1 MAIFF
6 ILSTIVKK
14 RIEAN
19 KTWISVMI
27 KKALIVAL
35 ASALCSYSIQGVG
48 KNTPKESHPTSNIQD
63 TNTLNSIKNVGK
75 ADLMTIYQQ
84 ALVND
89 TQYKIS
95 EANLRAIEQGVRISR
110 SGLLPSISASASFSR
125 SENNQSSSNIIGST
139 NDMTDSQRYN
149 IRLTQSIFNWA
160 NWIGLDQAELRVR
173 ASELT
178 HAATLQNLMAR
189 TSNAYFNLL
198 LAEENLAITQSET
211 QALKQQLDLT
221 REQYE
226 SGLANATDYLNTQ
239 ANYDQTLANEV
250 TLHNNLNVA
259 REALRQLTDNYFL
272 ELEGVDKNLSLT
284 APSPD
289 NLDDWA
295 RVASQEN
302 LQLKAQQ
309 MNVKVARQEVKRNRS
324 GHYPSV
330 AFNLDYNDSNS
341 STSRN
346 SLPEINN
353 FSDGYNAGVTVTVPI
368 FSGFR
373 TSAQTEQARQNYLGS
388 THQSEQVA
396 REVQANVR
404 NSYTRLKS
412 AIASYNA
419 YNRSLKSNQ
428 SSLEATREGYQA
440 GTRNIIDV
448 LNATRGFYNAQRNVT
463 RAKYDY
469 LANSINLKLAAGIL
483 SEQDLQKINQL
494 LHKY

>member
-1 MAIFF
+1 M
-6 ILSTIVKK
+6 
-14 RIEAN
+14 
-19 KTWISVMI
+19 M

-35 ASALCSYSIQGVG
+35 TSALCSYSLQAVSKENSSMQSDT
-48 KNTPKESHPTSNIQD
+48 KNIE
-63 TNTLNSIKNVGK
+63 SIKNVGK
-75 ADLMTIYQQ
+75 TDLITIYQQ
-84 ALVND
+84 ALLND

-110 SGLLPSISASASFSR
+110 SSLLPSISASASFSR
-125 SENNQSSSNIIGST
+125 SDNNQSGSNITGRL
-139 NDMTDSQRYN
+139 NDITDNQRYT

-178 HAATLQNLMAR
+178 HAAALQNLMAR

-198 LAEENLAITQSET
+198 LAEENLAITKSET

-250 TLHNNLNVA
+250 TLQNNLSA
-259 REALRQLTDNYFL
+259 TREALRQLTNNYYL
-272 ELEGVDKNLSLT
+272 ELEGIDRKLALSP
-284 APSPD
+284 PSPD

-330 AFNLDYNDSNS
+330 AFNLDYSDSNS
-341 STSRN
+341 DISRN
-346 SLPEINN
+346 TLPEFNTM
-353 FSDGYNAGVTVTVPI
+353 SDGYNAAVTVSVPI

-373 TSAQTEQARQNYLGS
+373 TSAQTEQARQNYLGTS
-388 THQSEQVA
+388 HQSEQVA
-396 REVQANVR
+396 REVQANAR

-419 YNRSLKSNQ
+419 YSRSLKSNQ

-448 LNATRGFYNAQRNVT
+448 LNATRGYYNAQRNVT

-469 LANSINLKLAAGIL
+469 LMNSINLKLAAGIL
-483 SEQDLQKINQL
+483 SEQDLQQVNQL
-494 LHKY
+494 LQQY